1 MKKMLITSAVVAMF
15 SLPVAALAH
24 DTGKQNHDVY
34 WHDSNGVF
42 VKDSNGDC
50 VRGKDWF
57 AGSRVEGC
65 DDIPAPMVTPSD
77 SDGDGVVDVNDKCPN
92 TPAGVLVDR
101 DGCPLDS
108 DNDGVPNY
116 KDKCLRTPPGATVDV
131 NGCEIKAQVLME
143 VNLNVYFALD
153 SAVVTRAYDGEIAR
167 VADFMKKAPGSLAYI
182 EGHTDSTGKEA
193 YNQQLSLRRAQA
205 VANDLVNK
213 YGIAKNRV
221 KAEGYGETRPVASNK
236 TKEGRRENRRV
247 VAVVKGM
254 VEK

>member
-1 MKKMLITSAVVAMF
+1 MKKMLITSALVALV
-15 SLPVAALAH
+15 SVPVAALAH
-24 DTGKQNHDVY
+24 DTGDQNHDVY

-42 VKDSNGDC
+42 VKDSNGNC
-50 VRGKDWF
+50 VKGKDWF

-65 DDIPAPMVTPSD
+65 DEIPMVTPSD
-77 SDGDGVVDVNDKCPN
+77 SDGDGVVDANDKCPN
-92 TPAGVLVDR
+92 TPAGVIVDR
-101 DGCPLDS
+101 NGCAFDT
-108 DNDGVPNY
+108 DKDGVPNY
-116 KDKCLRTPPGATVDV
+116 KDKCLETRPGATVDV

-143 VNLNVYFALD
+143 VNLNVNFATD
-153 SAVVTRAYDGEIAR
+153 SDVITSAYRGEVER
-167 VADFMKKAPGSLAYI
+167 VAAFMKKAPGSLAYI
-182 EGHTDSTGKEA
+182 EGHTDSTGAEA

-205 VANDLVNK
+205 VADRLVND

-221 KAEGYGETRPVASNK
+221 KAEGYGESRPVATNK